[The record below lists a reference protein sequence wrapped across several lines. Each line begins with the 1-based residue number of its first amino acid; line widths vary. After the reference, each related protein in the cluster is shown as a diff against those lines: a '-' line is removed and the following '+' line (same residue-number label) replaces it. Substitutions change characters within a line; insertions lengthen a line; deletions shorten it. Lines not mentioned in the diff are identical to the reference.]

1 MDIQWQ
7 NTVQKNT
14 KSNTIVIKD
23 EEDLQAIKLFYIQVY
38 GMK

>member
-1 MDIQWQ
+1 MDKQWQ

-23 EEDLQAIKLFYIQVY
+23 EEDLQAIK
-38 GMK
+38 

>member
-23 EEDLQAIKLFYIQVY
+23 EEDLQAIK
-38 GMK
+38 